1 MIESS
6 ARLQKRLIDDML
18 DVSRIVVGKFSVDLR
33 PTRLHEVVEA
43 AVNTARPDAAERGVR
58 LTSEIE
64 PVEGLVA
71 ADATRLQQVIG
82 NILSNA
88 IKFTPPGKQVDLKLV
103 LDDTKLRISVKD
115 QGEGIDPSFLP
126 YVFERLRQGDSPTKR
141 AGLGL
146 GLAIARHIIELHHG
160 EITAESEGCGKGAT
174 FIVTLPLIPRP
185 SSAHVPIEARVDV
198 AAR

>member
-1 MIESS
+1 
-6 ARLQKRLIDDML
+6 
-18 DVSRIVVGKFSVDLR
+18 VGKFQVDLR
-33 PTRLHEVVEA
+33 PTRLADVVEA

-64 PVEGLVA
+64 PVDGLVA

-82 NILSNA
+82 NVLSNA
-88 IKFTPPGKQVDLKLV
+88 IKFTPPGKQVDLKLMQE
-103 LDDTKLRISVKD
+103 DGKLRISVRD
-115 QGEGIDPSFLP
+115 QGEGIEPSFLP

-160 EITAESEGCGKGAT
+160 EITAQSDGPGKGAT

-185 SSAHVPIEARVDV
+185 SSAHVPIATSVEA
-198 AAR
+198 